1 MTSRSEPSLV
11 DRDPVAVMW
20 RRIPDE
26 LPVMRRTWAEVE
38 TAVGLRGRKYF
49 GAFDPA
55 TETYLVCV
63 AVKDGDDP
71 GAFGLEPGELPG
83 GRFARVRLRG
93 EPPAVY
99 ELIGPTMHELAARFP
114 EDTSRLEIEHY
125 RRRDE
130 IDLLLP
136 VR

>member
-1 MTSRSEPSLV
+1 MPEATIVERE
-11 DRDPVAVMW
+11 PVAVML
-20 RRIPDE
+20 RRVADE
-26 LPVMRRTWAEVE
+26 LTVMQRTWAEVE
-38 TAVGLRGRKYF
+38 AAVGLRGRHFY

-55 TETYLVCV
+55 TEEYLVCV
-63 AVKDGDDP
+63 VRKDGDDAA
-71 GAFGLEPGELPG
+71 AFGLEDGVLPG

-93 EPPAVY
+93 EPPEVY
-99 ELIGPTMHELAARFP
+99 DLIGPTMRALSEQFDGDP
-114 EDTSRLEIEHY
+114 SRLHLEHY